1 MERSVQKND
10 TFILAS
16 GTHRVVS
23 FLRLSHER
31 MVSFVVGLHSV
42 SCRGIS

>member
-1 MERSVQKND
+1 M
-10 TFILAS
+10 ILLYKPA
-16 GTHRVVS
+16 GHTELFP